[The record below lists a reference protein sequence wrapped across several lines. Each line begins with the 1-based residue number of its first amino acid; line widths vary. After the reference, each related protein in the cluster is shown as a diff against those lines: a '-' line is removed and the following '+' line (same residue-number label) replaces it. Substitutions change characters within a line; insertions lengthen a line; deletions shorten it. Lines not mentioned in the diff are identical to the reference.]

1 MTKQKKC
8 LVQAG
13 LLLVVLLVII
23 FGFDLVED
31 VLYAHWPNNLGT
43 NALIN
48 LPRASLDF
56 VKVASIS
63 SLLSVFI
70 GISLGCFCF
79 TELGKS
85 FRPMIDQLSSMTFA
99 VPSIA
104 VLMIALNI
112 FGFNMWTA
120 VIALV
125 IQGMLPVIIS
135 TISGLDNIS
144 PSLLE
149 TAAGL
154 GMTPL
159 QRLLRVQLPMAIP
172 VILAGFRVCVIMCI
186 GTTTLAYNAG
196 AGGLGQLIFSGY
208 TSYDMISVFAG
219 TLPIILMALFSDR
232 IIRYFEYRLSY

>member
-1 MTKQKKC
+1 MTKQTKC

-13 LLLVVLLVII
+13 ILLVILLVII
-23 FGFDLVED
+23 FGFDLVEEA
-31 VLYAHWPNNLGT
+31 LYTRWPNNLGT

-48 LPRASLDF
+48 LPQASLDF

-63 SLLSVFI
+63 SLLSVLI
-70 GISLGCFCF
+70 GVLLGSFCF
-79 TELGKS
+79 TELGQS

-125 IQGMLPVIIS
+125 LQGMLPVIIS
-135 TISGLDNIS
+135 TVSGLDNIE

-159 QRLLRVQLPMAIP
+159 QRLLRIQLPMALP

-208 TSYDMISVFAG
+208 TSYDMVSVFAG

-232 IIRYFEYRLSY
+232 MIRYFEYKLSY